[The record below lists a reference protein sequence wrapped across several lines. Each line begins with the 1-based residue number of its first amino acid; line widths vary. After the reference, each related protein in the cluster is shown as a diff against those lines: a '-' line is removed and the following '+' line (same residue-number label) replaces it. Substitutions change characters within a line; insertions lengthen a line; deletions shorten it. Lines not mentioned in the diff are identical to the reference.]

1 MVSSPLPESASDAPG
16 WKCSSTIEEK
26 QGETMGEITTV
37 GLDLAKNTFHVIGCD
52 VHGKEVKRQLL
63 RRAQV
68 MAFFA
73 NLPPCLIG
81 MEACASAHFWAR
93 GFRNLGHEVRL
104 IAPQHVKAY
113 VRGNKNDYNDARAI
127 AEAVCRPDMRFV
139 TVKTVQEQDVQAL
152 HRLREA
158 QVRERTAL
166 CNQIRGLLAEY
177 GIVLPKGVSIVRKR
191 LPELLEADGNGLSAF
206 FRPLLANCYEQ
217 LQQLD
222 AHIDFYTRELKRH
235 AQRHEAVRRLQTVP
249 GFGPILS
256 SVFHA
261 FLGDGQAFRKGRD
274 VSAALGL
281 VPRQHSSGG
290 KAVLLG
296 ISKRGDRY
304 LRSLLVHGARSV
316 VRLAAGKDDRLS
328 RWINRLR
335 STRGYN
341 KAAVALANK
350 MARIGWA
357 VLRQQCVYRT
367 A

>member
-1 MVSSPLPESASDAPG
+1 MN
-16 WKCSSTIEEK
+16 
-26 QGETMGEITTV
+26 EIATV
-37 GLDLAKNTFHVIGCD
+37 GLDLAKNKFHIIGCN
-52 VHGKEVKRQLL
+52 VHGKEVKRKML
-63 RRAQV
+63 RRGQV
-68 MAFFA
+68 MAYFA

-81 MEACASAHFWAR
+81 MEACSSAHYWAR
-93 GFRNLGHEVRL
+93 RFEELGHEVRL

-139 TVKTVQEQDVQAL
+139 AVKTVEEQDVQSL

-158 QVRERTAL
+158 QVGERTAL
-166 CNQIRGLLAEY
+166 CNRIRGLLAEY
-177 GIVLPKGVSIVRKR
+177 GIVLPKGVGVVRKR
-191 LPELLEADGNGLSAF
+191 VPELLEEAENGLSAF
-206 FRPLLANCYEQ
+206 FRPLLAQCYQQ
-217 LQQLD
+217 LQQID
-222 AHIDFYTRELKRH
+222 AHIEFYTQELKRH
-235 AQRHEAVRRLQTVP
+235 AQHNEAVRRLQTVP
-249 GFGPILS
+249 GFGPIVG

-261 FLGDGQAFRKGRD
+261 FVGDGQAFSKGRD

-290 KAVLLG
+290 KTVLLG

-316 VRLAAGKDDRLS
+316 VRLAVGKEDRLS
-328 RWINRLR
+328 RWINTIKAR
-335 STRGYN
+335 RGFN

-357 VLRQQCVYRT
+357 ILSQNSVYR
-367 A
+367 AA